1 MKIAYQQT
9 NSRRITQWAGRV
21 CLLVITGIPCSY
33 AAEPQRAPAAV
44 VAQTAAPP
52 VATTGTASGATSTA
66 IAPPKPSLEQREI
79 RAQLAPHRFTTL
91 AAEIG
96 AKINR
101 LPVKE
106 GGAFK
111 ARQTLVIFDC
121 SIQHAQLNR
130 ARATLAGADTTYN
143 ANKRLIELGSVGKVE
158 LDVSEAEVMKNR
170 AEVAATSTMLG
181 KCSISAPFAGRVTEQ
196 KVREQQYVQPGQP
209 IMEIIDD
216 SVLEIEFLVP
226 SKWLAWIKQGTKFQ
240 VSIDETRKD
249 YPAQV
254 LRIGAKVDP
263 VSQSVKLVAAIDGK
277 FPELIAGMSGR
288 VNLAPPPGM

>member
-1 MKIAYQQT
+1 MVDRNAMRV
-9 NSRRITQWAGRV
+9 SPGLRAGRWAI
-21 CLLVITGIPCSY
+21 LLIVAGAVAH
-33 AAEPQRAPAAV
+33 AAEPARGPADIIPAVPAKPAAAPAAP
-44 VAQTAAPP
+44 A
-52 VATTGTASGATSTA
+52 
-66 IAPPKPSLEQREI
+66 KPSLEQREI
-79 RAQLAPHRFTTL
+79 RAQLAPHRYTTI

-101 LPVKE
+101 LSVKE

-111 ARQTLVIFDC
+111 AGQALVGFDC
-121 SIQHAQLNR
+121 SLQQSQLNK
-130 ARATLAGADTTYN
+130 ARAALSGAETTFK
-143 ANKRLIELGSVGKVE
+143 ANKRLAELGSIGKVE
-158 LDVSEAEVMKNR
+158 LEVSEAEVQKNR
-170 AEVAATSTMLG
+170 AEVASMGTLLS
-181 KCSISAPFAGRVTEQ
+181 KCSIAAPFSGRVAEQ
-196 KVREQQYVQPGQP
+196 KVREQQYVQPGQA

-226 SKWLAWIKQGTKFQ
+226 SKWLAWIKPGTKFQ

-254 LRIGAKVDP
+254 QRIGARVDP
-263 VSQSVKLVAAIDGK
+263 VSQSVKLVATIDGR